1 MTARFMD
8 GTPYAGLE
16 REMQRIPGFRP
27 RKSGMVICHVTDG
40 IRENRTR
47 EDRTCACGN
56 GRKRNTGQEEDRAY
70 VYSDYLHQFLTDV
83 WEESFSLR
91 AKNLSCRPKP
101 FFAETGHRS
110 RFRRCWEKREANAD
124 QEAWC
129 AALYLLTADSNLWKG
144 AEEAVKP
151 DFIDF
156 TSVSIRGVDMDGYVL
171 YHTAK
176 DLYRGTSHVSLAELT
191 DGELV
196 SDRAF
201 RLVINAFLLCRYG
214 PCLLFPEKGEN
225 YV

>member
-1 MTARFMD
+1 M
-8 GTPYAGLE
+8 
-16 REMQRIPGFRP
+16 
-27 RKSGMVICHVTDG
+27 
-40 IRENRTR
+40 
-47 EDRTCACGN
+47 
-56 GRKRNTGQEEDRAY
+56 
-70 VYSDYLHQFLTDV
+70 
-83 WEESFSLR
+83 
-91 AKNLSCRPKP
+91 
-101 FFAETGHRS
+101 
-110 RFRRCWEKREANAD
+110 
-124 QEAWC
+124 
-129 AALYLLTADSNLWKG
+129 
-144 AEEAVKP
+144 KP

-156 TSVSIRGVDMDGYVL
+156 TSVSICGVDMDGYVL

>member
-16 REMQRIPGFRP
+16 QEMQRIPGFRP
-27 RKSGMVICHVTDG
+27 RKSGMVICHL
-40 IRENRTR
+40 ENRMG
-47 EDRTCACGN
+47 EGRTEAGRACACEK
-56 GRKRNTGQEEDRAY
+56 GREGSTGQEEGGANG
-70 VYSDYLHQFLTDV
+70 YSDYLHQFLAEV

-91 AKNLSCRPKP
+91 AQPLSCRPKP
-101 FFAETGHRS
+101 FFPESGHRS
-110 RFRRCWEKREANAD
+110 RFQACWEKREANAD

-144 AEEAVKP
+144 AEAAVKP